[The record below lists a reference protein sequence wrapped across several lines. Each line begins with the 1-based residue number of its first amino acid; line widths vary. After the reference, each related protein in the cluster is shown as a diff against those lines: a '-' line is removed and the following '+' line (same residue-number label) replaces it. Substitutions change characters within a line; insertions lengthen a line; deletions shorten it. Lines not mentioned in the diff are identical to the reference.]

1 MIDFGLNDEQRE
13 LKALAQDFAKERI
26 RPLNRDAEKEGVP
39 EALRREAFE
48 VGFSR
53 MALPEGLDG
62 LNLGYLEQA
71 LVLEELAWGDAGIAP
86 MLLGGGF
93 AGLAIK
99 ELASEPQKE
108 QLLAPFAKPENFARL
123 GALAWAEPTAGFD
136 LDASEVHEKNGK
148 LYGQKGLVW
157 PCPADLYV
165 VLGNDNAW
173 VLQGAP
179 KTKPSQTRLGLLA
192 TPAGWL
198 SLDGEQAERLQGNG
212 RIGRLLAGVRVLLGG
227 MLCGVARA
235 SLEYVLEYT
244 SQRTAFGQVIAQ
256 FQGISFAAA
265 DMHMEND
272 GASLGVLKAAWA
284 LDNGL
289 QEAEKLSS
297 QALVAASRAAL
308 FSSNWAVQM
317 LGGHGYTFD
326 YPVEKW
332 MRDARALATNAGQ
345 EEALMHLS
353 DIAL

>member
-13 LKALAQDFAKERI
+13 LKTLAQDFAKERI
-26 RPLNRDAEKEGVP
+26 RPLNRDAEKGGVP
-39 EALRREAFE
+39 EALKREAFE

-86 MLLGGGF
+86 MLLGSGF

-108 QLLAPFAKPENFARL
+108 QFLAPFAKPENFALL

-136 LDASEVHEKNGK
+136 LKASEVHEENGK

-157 PCPADLYV
+157 PCPAGLYV
-165 VLGNDNAW
+165 VLGNDGTW
-173 VLQGAP
+173 VLQGTP

-198 SLDGEQAERLQGNG
+198 NLDGEQAERLQGDG
-212 RIGRLLAGVRVLLGG
+212 RIGRLLAGVRVLMGG

-235 SLEYVLEYT
+235 SLEYALEYT

-256 FQGISFAAA
+256 FQGISFVAA

-272 GASLGVLKAAWA
+272 GATLGVLKAAWA

-289 QEAEKLSS
+289 EEAERLSS

-345 EEALMHLS
+345 EEAFIHLA
-353 DIAL
+353 DTAL